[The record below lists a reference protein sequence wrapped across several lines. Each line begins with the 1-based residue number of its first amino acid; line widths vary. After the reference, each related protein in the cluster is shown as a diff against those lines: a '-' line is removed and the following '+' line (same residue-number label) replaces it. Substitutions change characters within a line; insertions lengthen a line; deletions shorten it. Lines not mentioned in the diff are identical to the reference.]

1 MRPYKFITL
10 SAMLLSLATA
20 AQAQGFGGMF
30 GMGRPQQQ
38 QQPSEATARQFTL
51 NLTSDGKA
59 QMICYLPKEPN
70 GKAVVGIPGG
80 GYAMLSNSHEG
91 TLASGWMNE
100 HGIAYFVVNYR
111 LPQGDRTIPIGD
123 VEKGFTIV
131 RDSATAWGIN
141 PQMVGIMGFSAGGH
155 LASVISTKSAPA
167 VRPNFSIL
175 FYPVISMD
183 EKISHQNSCEN
194 FLGME
199 GKKDA
204 NLVREYST
212 NLQVKPRETPPAFL
226 VLSSDDNLVPPVTN
240 AVAYYTAMKQAGNE
254 CALFIYP
261 TGGHGYGFGQW
272 FAYRAEM
279 LATLEKWLNARK

>member
-1 MRPYKFITL
+1 
-10 SAMLLSLATA
+10 
-20 AQAQGFGGMF
+20 MF

-38 QQPSEATARQFTL
+38 QQSEATARQFTL
-51 NLTSDGKA
+51 NLTADGSA

-80 GYAMLSNSHEG
+80 GYSVLSNSHEG

-111 LPQGDRTIPIGD
+111 MPKGDRTIPISD
-123 VEKGFTIV
+123 AEKGFTIV
-131 RDSATAWGIN
+131 RDSATAWKIN

-155 LASVISTKSAPA
+155 LASVISTKSPTA

-204 NLVREYST
+204 NLVREFST

-240 AVAYYTAMKQAGNE
+240 AVAYYSAMKQAGNE
-254 CALFIYP
+254 CALFVYP

-272 FAYRAEM
+272 FAYRNEM

>member
-167 VRPNFSIL
+167 VRPDFTIL

-240 AVAYYTAMKQAGNE
+240 AVAYYSAMKQAGNE

>member
-1 MRPYKFITL
+1 
-10 SAMLLSLATA
+10 
-20 AQAQGFGGMF
+20 MF
-30 GMGRPQQQ
+30 GMNRPQQQ
-38 QQPSEATARQFTL
+38 QQSEATARQFTL
-51 NLTSDGKA
+51 NLTPDGKA

-111 LPQGDRTIPIGD
+111 LPQGDRTIPISD

-261 TGGHGYGFGQW
+261 NGGHGYGFGQW

-279 LATLEKWLNARK
+279 LATLEKWLNNRK